1 MEERSKGL
9 VHIIW
14 TLSQGG
20 AEKFCLELASCS
32 VHDRIIVVKRG
43 ENSLV
48 HPASV
53 IYLDGNIYSKM
64 SLLLQLTRGRTV
76 FIWMYKSYLL
86 FSPLSIVRKV
96 VFCIQNARIN
106 IITL

>member
-1 MEERSKGL
+1 MEEQSKGL

-20 AEKFCLELASCS
+20 AEKFCLELASYS

-48 HPASV
+48 QLASV

-64 SLLLQLTRGRTV
+64 HLLLELTRGKTV
-76 FIWMYKSYLL
+76 FIWMYKSYVL
-86 FSPLSIVRKV
+86 FAPLSIIRKV
-96 VFCIQNARIN
+96 VFCIHHEIGRAHV
-106 IITL
+106 